1 MSTTTTVKAVHRI
14 RFSDATLKAMGRR
27 PKSDIEPG
35 EVFPCPD
42 DQLAW
47 LVKNGA
53 VASVTTRT
61 AVDAKARMAAER
73 DEPED
78 EPEPEAETVYSS
90 DDGLAGMSDED
101 LAAKAK
107 KLGVKVTK
115 AMKRDTIIAKIE
127 LAESALEDETGEDE
141 TDNLV

>member
-1 MSTTTTVKAVHRI
+1 MTHTTVKAIHRI
-14 RFSDATLKAMGRR
+14 RFSDAVLKEMGRN
-27 PKSDIEPG
+27 PKTDITPG
-35 EVFPCPD
+35 EVFSCPD

-53 VASVTTRT
+53 VAS
-61 AVDAKARMAAER
+61 AKARTSAEAKVLAAL
-73 DEPED
+73 
-78 EPEPEAETVYSS
+78 EPEAEPETESGTVTPSG
-90 DDGLAGMSDED
+90 DGLAGMSDED